1 MGKRNGGIRVCLL
14 ALLATMLLMAILSA
28 SGQGTPAPADIVIT
42 NARVYTVNAK
52 QPWAQAIAI
61 RGEKIV
67 AVGSAAEIA
76 RYRSATSKVIDAGG
90 KLVLPGFTDCHIH
103 FLDGSLSLQRIH
115 LDDAQNIPEIQ
126 RLVKEYADEHPKQP
140 WVLGRGWQYS
150 SVGPT
155 NLPDKKY
162 LDEIIPDRPVYLES
176 YDGHTWWA
184 NTKAMQLAGIKKDT
198 ANPPGGAIVRDAT
211 SGEATGVFKED
222 SADEIMSRAIP
233 GPSRDERLQAYRS
246 GSKEANRVGLVR
258 VHSASGVG
266 TASSDLQNA
275 DLLD

>member
-1 MGKRNGGIRVCLL
+1 M
-14 ALLATMLLMAILSA
+14 
-28 SGQGTPAPADIVIT
+28 
-42 NARVYTVNAK
+42 
-52 QPWAQAIAI
+52 
-61 RGEKIV
+61 
-67 AVGSAAEIA
+67 
-76 RYRSATSKVIDAGG
+76 
-90 KLVLPGFTDCHIH
+90 
-103 FLDGSLSLQRIH
+103 
-115 LDDAQNIPEIQ
+115 
-126 RLVKEYADEHPKQP
+126 KEYADEHPKQP

-198 ANPPGGAIVRDAT
+198 ANPPGGVIVRDAT

-246 GSKEANRVGLVR
+246 GLKEANRVGLVR

-275 DLLD
+275 DLLDELRKNGELTVRMYLAYRANPPVLTPLQFAEVEEARRKYHDEWLSAGAVKFFMDGVVESHMAAMLTPYSDDPKLSGDLVWDPATVQTNGHRA